1 MRGTSSFRRSRDTK
15 GNNKK
20 TGYALRKRPG
30 TMSNNDSNDRRQHA
44 RVKVSV
50 PVEIQTVA
58 SGSPIRGA
66 TADLSLSGCYIET
79 IFPFPIG
86 TNLDLQLSIETTVL
100 FAATVV
106 TCDPQVGNGIR
117 FIRMLPEDREAIEA
131 FLEAAQQAQDSGS
144 RALSAR

>member
-1 MRGTSSFRRSRDTK
+1 
-15 GNNKK
+15 
-20 TGYALRKRPG
+20 
-30 TMSNNDSNDRRQHA
+30 MSNNDSNDRRQHA

-100 FAATVV
+100 IAATVV

>member
-1 MRGTSSFRRSRDTK
+1 
-15 GNNKK
+15 
-20 TGYALRKRPG
+20 
-30 TMSNNDSNDRRQHA
+30 MSNNDSNDRRQHA
-44 RVKVSV
+44 RIKVRV
-50 PVEIQTVA
+50 PVEIQTDA

-86 TNLDLQLSIETTVL
+86 TNLDLRLSIETTVL
-100 FAATVV
+100 IAATVV

-117 FIRMLPEDREAIEA
+117 FIRMLAEDREALEA

-144 RALSAR
+144 RVLSAP